1 MLLMSAVKEGQT
13 VVRPSGPMTTTTTK
27 SLLAIVAL
35 LIGLLLTWLTRFG
48 TENET
53 MSGEAGIKR
62 EADASFANINSFYNA
77 LFHA

>member
-13 VVRPSGPMTTTTTK
+13 VVRPSGPMTTTK